1 MELILLESS
10 NLSFKKN
17 MLLIDLIFLKVFI
30 NKI

>member
-17 MLLIDLIFLKVFI
+17 ILLIDLIFLKVSI

>member
-17 MLLIDLIFLKVFI
+17 MLVIDLIFLKVSI

>member
-17 MLLIDLIFLKVFI
+17 MLLIDLIFLKVSI